1 MNQMEVRVSLEEWRT
16 LFSAGTVIT
25 VIVATLNYWLARKK
39 EKVESELNRDK
50 ELCAQAVLSLERSF
64 NALTNGNEKPV
75 LPEASRLNWL
85 TSARLIETYKKLKSE
100 LKTDLYKLV
109 CSQHE
114 EHWRHQFY
122 LCLKDSVFQNQSYF
136 QDKTKD
142 TPKENIDPKSALII
156 FNFKQW
162 EPGKLD
168 PLKDVNKDNIIND
181 GYTLNG
187 EMGLKFYIDSLRSN

>member
-1 MNQMEVRVSLEEWRT
+1 
-16 LFSAGTVIT
+16 
-25 VIVATLNYWLARKK
+25 
-39 EKVESELNRDK
+39 
-50 ELCAQAVLSLERSF
+50 
-64 NALTNGNEKPV
+64 
-75 LPEASRLNWL
+75 
-85 TSARLIETYKKLKSE
+85 
-100 LKTDLYKLV
+100 
-109 CSQHE
+109 
-114 EHWRHQFY
+114 